1 MSTIESV
8 NINNNKEL
16 LSFYKNDNIS
26 DKLNKIESALKD
38 LPTVLDLE
46 TLGKLKDGEYDIT
59 LEQYASMN
67 SYRVQMNALY
77 GLKSSSKLPTMLNNY
92 LGRKSDDDMSAKD
105 FVSNLK
111 KLGVDTNNAVKIY
124 GAMKSYSITTSL
136 IADNKNSFIT
146 AKI

>member
-8 NINNNKEL
+8 NINNNKEV